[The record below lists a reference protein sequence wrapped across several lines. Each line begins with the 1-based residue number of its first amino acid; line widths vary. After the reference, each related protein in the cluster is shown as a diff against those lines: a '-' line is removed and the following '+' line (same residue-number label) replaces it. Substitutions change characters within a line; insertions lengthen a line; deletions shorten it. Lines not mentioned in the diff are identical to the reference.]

1 MKKILVSRCLYGD
14 KPVRYD
20 GKTKE
25 ERDPRFL
32 KWKEDDRLIPV
43 CPEVDG
49 GLPVPRTDAQRVGN
63 QVITRDGRDVTR
75 EYRKGAEI
83 ALEQALQ
90 EDVLCAVLK
99 EKSPSCGSSRV
110 YDGTF
115 EGTLIEGQGLTT
127 QMLREAGIRVYSEE
141 ELDLVE
147 QMVNGRENI
156 VLIGMPACGKSVTG
170 VVLAKSLQMNF
181 LDTDL
186 LIQETAGK
194 GLQDIINE
202 DGMESFKQLEEE
214 VLCDVQATHTVIATG
229 GSAVYYPKA
238 MEHLKKLGRIVYI
251 HVSVETILQR
261 LNNITTRGVAM
272 SRDQGI
278 AELYE
283 ERKPLYEKYAEV
295 TAESGGGSME
305 ETVADIVEKM
315 EELHKSL

>member
-20 GKTKE
+20 GNTKE
-25 ERDPRFL
+25 ERNPRFL

-127 QMLREAGIRVYSEE
+127 EMLREAGIRVYSEE

>member
-49 GLPVPRTDAQRVGN
+49 GLPVPRTDAQRVGD

-90 EDVLCAVLK
+90 DDVLCAVLK

-115 EGTLIEGQGLTT
+115 EGTLIEGQGLKT

>member
-25 ERDPRFL
+25 ERNPRFL

-127 QMLREAGIRVYSEE
+127 EMLREAGIRVYSEE

>member
-49 GLPVPRTDAQRVGN
+49 GLPVPRTDAQRVGD

-90 EDVLCAVLK
+90 DDVLCAVLK

-115 EGTLIEGQGLTT
+115 EGNLIEGQGLTT
-127 QMLREAGIRVYSEE
+127 EMLREAGARVYSEE

-147 QMVNGRENI
+147 QLVNGRENI

>member
-49 GLPVPRTDAQRVGN
+49 GLPVPRTDAQRVGD

-90 EDVLCAVLK
+90 DDVLCAVLK

-147 QMVNGRENI
+147 HMVNGRENI

>member
-25 ERDPRFL
+25 EKDLRFL
-32 KWKEDDRLIPV
+32 CWKEDGRLLPV

-49 GLPVPRTDAQRVGN
+49 GLPVPRTDAQRVGD
-63 QVITRDGRDVTR
+63 QVVTRDGRDVTR

-83 ALEQALQ
+83 ALKQALQ

-99 EKSPSCGSSRV
+99 EKSPSCGSRRV

-127 QMLREAGIRVYSEE
+127 QLLREAGVRVYSEE

-147 QMVNGRENI
+147 QLVNGRENI
-156 VLIGMPACGKSVTG
+156 ILIGMPACGKSVTG

-186 LIQETAGK
+186 LIQEAAGK

-202 DGMESFKQLEEE
+202 DGMETFKRLEED
-214 VLCDVQATHTVIATG
+214 VLCSVQATHTVIATG

-272 SRDQGI
+272 SKDQGI

-295 TAESGGGSME
+295 TVESGAGSME
-305 ETVADIVEKM
+305 ETVADIIENF

>member
-25 ERDPRFL
+25 ERNPRFL

-49 GLPVPRTDAQRVGN
+49 GLPVPRTDAQRVGD

>member
-25 ERDPRFL
+25 ERNPRFL

>member
-25 ERDPRFL
+25 ERNPRFL

-49 GLPVPRTDAQRVGN
+49 GLPVPRTDAQRVGD

-127 QMLREAGIRVYSEE
+127 EMLREAGIRVYSEE

>member
-49 GLPVPRTDAQRVGN
+49 GLPVPRTDAQRVGD

-90 EDVLCAVLK
+90 DDVLCAVLK

-147 QMVNGRENI
+147 QLVNGRENI

>member
-25 ERDPRFL
+25 ERNPRFL

-49 GLPVPRTDAQRVGN
+49 GLPVPRTDAQRVGD

-90 EDVLCAVLK
+90 DDVLCAVLK

>member
-49 GLPVPRTDAQRVGN
+49 GLPVPRADAQRVGD

-90 EDVLCAVLK
+90 DDVLCAVLK

>member
-49 GLPVPRTDAQRVGN
+49 GLPVPRTDAQRVGD

>member
-49 GLPVPRTDAQRVGN
+49 GLPVPRTDAQRVGD

-90 EDVLCAVLK
+90 DDVLCAVLK

-127 QMLREAGIRVYSEE
+127 EMLREAGIRVYSEE

>member
-1 MKKILVSRCLYGD
+1 MKKILVSRCLYGGE
-14 KPVRYD
+14 PVRYD

-32 KWKEDDRLIPV
+32 SWKEEGRLLPV

-49 GLPVPRTDAQRVGN
+49 GLPVPRTDAQRVGD
-63 QVITRDGRDVTR
+63 QVITRDGRDVTG
-75 EYRKGAEI
+75 EYRIGAEI
-83 ALEQALQ
+83 ALEKALQ

-99 EKSPSCGSSRV
+99 EKSPSCGSSKV

-115 EGTLIEGQGLTT
+115 DGMLIEGQGLTT
-127 QMLREAGIRVYSEE
+127 QMLRKAGVRVYSEE

-147 QMVNGRENI
+147 QMVKGRENI

-202 DGMESFKQLEEE
+202 DGMEAFKRLEEE
-214 VLCDVQATHTVIATG
+214 VLCGVDATHTVIATG

-251 HVSVETILQR
+251 HVSVETILRR

-272 SRDQGI
+272 SKDQGI

-295 TAESGGGSME
+295 SVESGAGSME

-315 EELHKSL
+315 EALHKSL

>member
-49 GLPVPRTDAQRVGN
+49 GLPVPRTDAQRVGD

-90 EDVLCAVLK
+90 DDVLCAVLK

-127 QMLREAGIRVYSEE
+127 QMLREAGIR
-141 ELDLVE
+141 
-147 QMVNGRENI
+147 VNGRENI

>member
-49 GLPVPRTDAQRVGN
+49 GLPVPRTDAQRVGD

-127 QMLREAGIRVYSEE
+127 EMLREAGIRVYSEE

-261 LNNITTRGVAM
+261 LNNITTRGIAM

-305 ETVADIVEKM
+305 ETVVDIVEKM
-315 EELHKSL
+315 EDLHKSL

>member
-49 GLPVPRTDAQRVGN
+49 GLPVPRTDAQRVGD

-115 EGTLIEGQGLTT
+115 EGTLVEGQGLTT

>member
-25 ERDPRFL
+25 ERNPRFL

-75 EYRKGAEI
+75 EYCKGAEI

-127 QMLREAGIRVYSEE
+127 EMLREAGIRVYSEE

>member
-127 QMLREAGIRVYSEE
+127 EMLREAGIRVYSEE

>member
-49 GLPVPRTDAQRVGN
+49 GLPVPRTDAQRVGD

-90 EDVLCAVLK
+90 DDVLCAVLK

-272 SRDQGI
+272 SRNQGI

>member
-1 MKKILVSRCLYGD
+1 MEKILVSRCLYGD

-25 ERDPRFL
+25 ERNPRFL
-32 KWKEDDRLIPV
+32 RWKEEGRLLPV

-49 GLPVPRTDAQRVGN
+49 GLPVPRTDAQRIGN
-63 QVITRDGRDVTR
+63 QVITRDGRDVTE
-75 EYRKGAEI
+75 EYRRGAEI
-83 ALEQALQ
+83 ALERALQ
-90 EDVLCAVLK
+90 ENVLCAVLK
-99 EKSPSCGSSRV
+99 EKSPSCGSSKV

-115 EGTLIEGQGLTT
+115 EGNLIEGQGMTT
-127 QMLREAGIRVYSEE
+127 ELLREAGVRVYSEE

-147 QMVNGRENI
+147 DLVNGRENI
-156 VLIGMPACGKSVTG
+156 ILIGMPACGKSVTG

-186 LIQETAGK
+186 LIQEAAGK

-202 DGMESFKQLEEE
+202 DGMDAFKELEEK
-214 VLCDVQATHTVIATG
+214 VLCGVDATHTVIATG

-272 SRDQGI
+272 SKDQGI

-283 ERKPLYEKYAEV
+283 ERKPLYEAYAEITV
-295 TAESGGGSME
+295 ESGVGSME

>member
-49 GLPVPRTDAQRVGN
+49 GLPVPRTDAQRVGD

-90 EDVLCAVLK
+90 DDVLCAVLK

-272 SRDQGI
+272 SREQGI

>member
-49 GLPVPRTDAQRVGN
+49 GLPVPRTDAQRVGD

-90 EDVLCAVLK
+90 DDVLCAVLK

>member
-1 MKKILVSRCLYGD
+1 M
-14 KPVRYD
+14 
-20 GKTKE
+20 
-25 ERDPRFL
+25 
-32 KWKEDDRLIPV
+32 
-43 CPEVDG
+43 
-49 GLPVPRTDAQRVGN
+49 
-63 QVITRDGRDVTR
+63 
-75 EYRKGAEI
+75 
-83 ALEQALQ
+83 
-90 EDVLCAVLK
+90 
-99 EKSPSCGSSRV
+99 
-110 YDGTF
+110 
-115 EGTLIEGQGLTT
+115 
-127 QMLREAGIRVYSEE
+127 
-141 ELDLVE
+141 
-147 QMVNGRENI
+147 
-156 VLIGMPACGKSVTG
+156 TG

-186 LIQETAGK
+186 LIQETEGK

>member
-1 MKKILVSRCLYGD
+1 MKQILVSRCLYGGE
-14 KPVRYD
+14 PVRYD
-20 GKTKE
+20 GKIKE
-25 ERDPRFL
+25 ERDLRFL
-32 KWKEDDRLIPV
+32 HWKETGRLLPV

-49 GLPVPRTDAQRVGN
+49 GLPVPRTDAQRVGD

-75 EYRKGAEI
+75 EYRRGAEI
-83 ALEQALQ
+83 ALKQALQ

-115 EGTLIEGQGLTT
+115 EGNLIEGQGLTT
-127 QMLREAGIRVYSEE
+127 QMLREAGVRVYSEE

-147 QMVNGRENI
+147 QLINGRESI

-186 LIQETAGK
+186 LIQEAAGK

-202 DGMESFKQLEEE
+202 DGMETFKRLEEE
-214 VLCDVQATHTVIATG
+214 VLCGVDATHTVIATG

-272 SRDQGI
+272 SKDQGI

-295 TAESGGGSME
+295 IVESGDGSME
-305 ETVADIVEKM
+305 ETVADIVEKI

>member
-49 GLPVPRTDAQRVGN
+49 GLPVPRTDAQRVGD

-90 EDVLCAVLK
+90 DDVLCAVLK

-214 VLCDVQATHTVIATG
+214 VLCDVQATHTVMATG

-272 SRDQGI
+272 SREQGI

>member
-49 GLPVPRTDAQRVGN
+49 GLPVPRTDAQRVGD

-90 EDVLCAVLK
+90 DDVLCAVLK

-194 GLQDIINE
+194 GLQDIINA

-272 SRDQGI
+272 SREQGI

>member
-49 GLPVPRTDAQRVGN
+49 GLPVPRTDAQRVGD

-90 EDVLCAVLK
+90 DDVLCAVLK
-99 EKSPSCGSSRV
+99 EKSPSCSSSRV

-127 QMLREAGIRVYSEE
+127 EMLREAGIRVYSEE

>member
-25 ERDPRFL
+25 ERNPRFL

-90 EDVLCAVLK
+90 DDVLCAVLK

-115 EGTLIEGQGLTT
+115 EGNLIEGQGLTT

>member
-90 EDVLCAVLK
+90 DDVLCAVLK